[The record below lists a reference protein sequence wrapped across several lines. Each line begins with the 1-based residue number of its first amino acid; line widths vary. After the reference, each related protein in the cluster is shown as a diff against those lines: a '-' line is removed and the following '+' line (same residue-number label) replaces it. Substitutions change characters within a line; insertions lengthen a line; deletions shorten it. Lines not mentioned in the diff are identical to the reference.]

1 MTNLDVLERLAKEA
15 ATRLACE
22 KLKADSFGLQIWG
35 ESQKGGDTHVL
46 DVRGWGYLTG
56 RGHGALG
63 LSGADG
69 IAAQRA
75 VQAYVVASWNALPD
89 LISAARERDAMRE
102 ALTRLA
108 SSEAFD
114 LPQVIDGPLAKEM
127 RMRMDFARQA
137 LNQEQPA

>member
-1 MTNLDVLERLAKEA
+1 MTDLEPCPFCGGEA
-15 ATRLACE
+15 SETIGSIRYSDRHEAWWPDGTQIRDAYFVNC
-22 KLKADSFGLQIWG
+22 LKCGCDNKAML
-35 ESQKGGDTHVL
+35 
-46 DVRGWGYLTG
+46 
-56 RGHGALG
+56 GHQTEDA
-63 LSGADG
+63 A
-69 IAAQRA
+69 IAAWNTRA
-75 VQAYVVASWNALPD
+75 PS
-89 LISAARERDAMRE
+89 SAARERDAMRE